1 MLGQDKARELT
12 QQVLAMSKA
21 DQTEVVFIGTDSAL
35 TRFANSAI
43 HQNVA
48 EMNTQVRVRVVYGKR
63 IGVAS
68 GNDLTPESLKR
79 AVDTARAIAMRQREN
94 PEFKSLPAPQP
105 IHAERVE
112 AFVERTANFSPE
124 QRAQIVN
131 AMCKKAKAKGVV
143 AAGAF
148 RTSATEIAVANSLGV
163 FAYHPG
169 TVASVT
175 TVMMTDTGSG
185 YAEVAHPDASAINA
199 DALADEAIGK
209 AIKSRNPT
217 VAEPGE
223 YTVLLEEAAVED
235 ILNFFAFLG
244 FSALAVQEERSFM
257 RGKLGEKV
265 MSENVTL
272 CDDGRAPDTLA
283 LPFDFE
289 GVPRQRVML
298 VENGIARGIVYDTP
312 TAQRDGIASTGHSL
326 PAPNSMGPLALH
338 LAMTPGDTPKNELIK
353 NIERG
358 IWVTR
363 FWYTRVL
370 QPTRVLI
377 TGMTR
382 DGTFLIENG
391 AITRPIKNMRFTTS
405 YLDAFNRIR
414 AISRETKLTH
424 EEWTG
429 GARRMPAIVTDGF
442 RFTGV
447 TQ

>member
-1 MLGQDKARELT
+1 MLGQEKIRELT

-21 DQTEVVFIGTDSAL
+21 EQTEVVFTGTDSAL

-48 EMNTQVRVRVVYGKR
+48 EGNTEVRVRVVYGKR

-68 GNDLTPESLKR
+68 GNDLTPEALKR

-105 IHAERVE
+105 IQNVE

-124 QRAQIVN
+124 QRAQVVN
-131 AMCKKAKAKGVV
+131 ALCKKAKAKGVV

-148 RTSATEIAVANSLGV
+148 RTSASEIAVANSLGV

-169 TVASVT
+169 TVASLT
-175 TVMMTDTGSG
+175 TVMMADTGSG
-185 YAEVAHPDASAINA
+185 YAEVAHADASAINA
-199 DALADEAIGK
+199 DALAEEAIGK

-223 YTVLLEEAAVED
+223 YTVLLEESAVED
-235 ILNFFAFLG
+235 MLNFFAFLS

-257 RGKLGEKV
+257 RGKSGEKV

-272 CDDGRAPDTLA
+272 WDDGLAPDTLA

-312 TAQRDGIASTGHSL
+312 TAQREGKTSTGHSL

-338 LAMTPGDTPKNELIK
+338 LFMAPGETPKNEMIK

-370 QPTRVLI
+370 QPMPVLI

-405 YLDAFNRIR
+405 YLDAFNHIR